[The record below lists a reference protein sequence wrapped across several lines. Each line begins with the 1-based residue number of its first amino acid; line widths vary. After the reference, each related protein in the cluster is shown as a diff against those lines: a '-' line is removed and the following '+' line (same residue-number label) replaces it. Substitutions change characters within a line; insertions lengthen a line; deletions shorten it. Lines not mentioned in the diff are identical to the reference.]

1 MKRRLMAGFAGISLI
16 ALPGASA
23 LANYEPIASKTQIIT
38 KPAAVVLGETRP
50 VGIVEKLYSNSAL
63 RADIQDMQQQRE
75 FDVAI
80 AYDNQLLSNTIA
92 VETVVAQLLD
102 RVGKTRY
109 VFSGS
114 TPAGWDCSGL
124 VVWAYEQLGIELPHS
139 ASKQGKIG
147 ETVTEPK
154 VGDVVLFAKGKN
166 IYHAAIYVG
175 DNKVVHSGFREGRK
189 TEIIALDSPSF
200 AGDKII
206 FKRLLD
212 TTE

>member
-1 MKRRLMAGFAGISLI
+1 MKRKIVAGFAGISLI

-38 KPAAVVLGETRP
+38 TPVNTVLGDSRTFTF
-50 VGIVEKLYSNSAL
+50 VEKDSQLRSM
-63 RADIQDMQQQRE
+63 RADIQEMQQQRQ
-75 FDVAI
+75 FDVEI
-80 AYDNQLLSNTIA
+80 AHESQLLSNTIE
-92 VETVVAQLLD
+92 VELMVDKLLD

-139 ASKQGKIG
+139 ARKQGKIG
-147 ETVTEPK
+147 ETVEEPK
-154 VGDVVLFAKGKN
+154 AGDVVLFAKGSS
-166 IYHAAIYVG
+166 IYHSAIYVG
-175 DNKVVHSGFREGRK
+175 NGKVVHAGFKPGRK
-189 TEIIALDSPSF
+189 TEVIDIDSPAF
-200 AGDKII
+200 AGDKIKY
-206 FKRLLD
+206 KRLID